1 MQILLLLIWFRV
13 DHNHDR
19 HQICVINSCDISM
32 DSKFKLILL
41 RFMCQLNLNEKWAL
55 SPVKQFGLK
64 IKDNLSDWIDF
75 RPFCGLVSLSTAV
88 NQWTQPVKLMLID
101 DGVDVTIDNQD
112 QPIPGI
118 KLTVVSVYSMKRRIY
133 WNSVLSCL
141 FNYVK
146 TETVC
151 ELRTLPE
158 NVMLWTLRHLLR
170 NRDKLLRLWARTL
183 FWHICQR
190 PKYVNK

>member
-1 MQILLLLIWFRV
+1 MQIFLLLIWFRV
-13 DHNHDR
+13 DHNRPPPNLRDKFMWHLDG
-19 HQICVINSCDISM
+19 
-32 DSKFKLILL
+32 FKLILL
-41 RFMCQLNLNEKWAL
+41 RFMCQLNLNEKWAV
-55 SPVKQFGLK
+55 SPVKQFELK

-88 NQWTQPVKLMLID
+88 NQSTQPVKLMLID

-118 KLTVVSVYSMKRRIY
+118 ELTVVSVYSMKRRIY

-151 ELRTLPE
+151 ELRTLPKTWCCE
-158 NVMLWTLRHLLR
+158 LC
-170 NRDKLLRLWARTL
+170 D
-183 FWHICQR
+183 I
-190 PKYVNK
+190 Y